1 LGWFCHFSHRTA
13 KCHFFDNFV
22 EQSGALLCARIV
34 DLMDKAG
41 GSDAKTYTFCKDVI
55 AAVDHNYSPSSFKG
69 VKKVSVCVPL
79 AA

>member
-1 LGWFCHFSHRTA
+1 M
-13 KCHFFDNFV
+13 
-22 EQSGALLCARIV
+22 
-34 DLMDKAG
+34 MDKAG